1 MKSPI
6 DGNWTDWTEA
16 RKLIE
21 SEIAIASYTT
31 WIKPL
36 QPIAVEDNNLYF
48 QVSSS
53 FVRDF
58 LQKRYVNILSNA
70 LYQVTGHTWEIE
82 FLLEE
87 EAKNLL
93 EEIAAQQ
100 AAAHAETI
108 TAPGQV
114 QMLMLNPKNTFDTF
128 VIGNSNR
135 FAHAAALAV
144 AEAPAQ
150 AYNPLFIYGG
160 AGLGKTHLIQAIGH
174 FIREQNPGMKIVY
187 VTSEMFTNELVN
199 AIKSGNNI
207 DFRTRYLNADVLI
220 IDDIQFIAGKDATEE
235 EMFHTFNTLRE
246 AQKQIV
252 LTSDKP
258 PKEMKQLAERLRS
271 RFEWGLIADIQPPD
285 LETRIAILQKKAE
298 AEHVDSIPD
307 DVMEFIAT
315 NSENNIRELEG
326 SLTRVLAYSR
336 LSRQPITMDLVHEAL
351 KDMLGKVE
359 RRVTPEGIMRL
370 VCERY
375 GISMDDF
382 LSRKRNQE
390 IAYPRKIAMYL
401 VREMTDISLS
411 SIGEAFGGRD
421 HTTVLHAWRTIS
433 EDMAGNA
440 ELRTLLADMRNQL
453 MDKSKG

>member
-1 MKSPI
+1 MKTPI
-6 DGNWTDWTEA
+6 DGNWTDWIEA
-16 RKLIE
+16 CKLIE
-21 SEIAIASYTT
+21 SDIPRTSYTT
-31 WIKPL
+31 WIQPL
-36 QPIAVEDNNLYF
+36 LPMAMENNTLYV
-48 QVSSS
+48 QVSSA
-53 FVRDF
+53 FVRNF
-58 LQKRYVNILSNA
+58 IEARYVSILSNA
-70 LYQVTGHTWEIE
+70 LSQVSGRTWEIV
-82 FLLEE
+82 LVLEDQ
-87 EAKNLL
+87 AK
-93 EEIAAQQ
+93 EIASGMKPQAEQRPDGNAQ
-100 AAAHAETI
+100 
-108 TAPGQV
+108 AP
-114 QMLMLNPKNTFDTF
+114 MLMLNPKNTFDTF

-174 FIREQNPGMKIVY
+174 FIREQNPSMKIVY
-187 VTSEMFTNELVN
+187 VTSEMFMNELIN
-199 AIKSGNNI
+199 AIKAGTNME
-207 DFRTRYLNADVLI
+207 FRNRYRNADVLI
-220 IDDIQFIAGKDATEE
+220 IDDIQFIAGKDSTEE
-235 EMFHTFNTLRE
+235 ELFHTFNTLRE

-258 PKEMKQLAERLRS
+258 PKEMKQLTERLRS

-285 LETRIAILQKKAE
+285 LETRIAILRKKAE
-298 AEHVDSIPD
+298 AEHVDHIPD

-326 SLTRVLAYSR
+326 TLTRVLAYSR
-336 LSRQPITMDLVHEAL
+336 LSRQPITLDLIHEAL
-351 KDMLGKVE
+351 KDMLDANAG
-359 RRVTPEGIMRL
+359 RRATPENIMRL
-370 VCERY
+370 VCDRY
-375 GISMDDF
+375 GISMEDF
-382 LSRKRNQE
+382 LSRKHNQE

-433 EDMAGNA
+433 EDMASNA
-440 ELRTLLADMRNQL
+440 ELRALLADIRNQL

>member
-87 EAKNLL
+87 ESKKLL

-114 QMLMLNPKNTFDTF
+114 LMLNPKNTFDTF

-207 DFRTRYLNADVLI
+207 DFRTRYRNADVLI

>member
-1 MKSPI
+1 MKTPI
-6 DGNWTDWTEA
+6 DGNWSDWTEA
-16 RKLIE
+16 CKLLE
-21 SEIAIASYTT
+21 SELAVHSYTT

-36 QPIAVEDNNLYF
+36 IPIAIDDNKLYF
-48 QVSSS
+48 QVSSN

-58 LQKRYVNILSNA
+58 LLNRYISILASA
-70 LYQVTGHTWEIE
+70 LRQVTGHTWELE
-82 FLLEE
+82 FVLETDVDALMRE
-87 EAKNLL
+87 M
-93 EEIAAQQ
+93 AAQQ
-100 AAAHAETI
+100 A
-108 TAPGQV
+108 TATPSGSSSSPM
-114 QMLMLNPKNTFDTF
+114 QMIMLNPKNTFDTF

-150 AYNPLFIYGG
+150 SYNPLFIYGG

-174 FIREQNPGMKIVY
+174 FIREQNPDMKIVY

-207 DFRTRYLNADVLI
+207 EFRTRYRNADVLI
-220 IDDIQFIAGKDATEE
+220 IDDIQFIAGKEATEE

-298 AEHVDSIPD
+298 AEHVDFIPD
-307 DVMEFIAT
+307 NVMEFIAT

-336 LSRQPITMDLVHEAL
+336 LSRQPITMDLVQEAL
-351 KDMLGKVE
+351 KDMLGKVD
-359 RRVTPEGIMRL
+359 RRVTPDGIMRL

-375 GISMDDF
+375 GISRDDF

-453 MDKSKG
+453 MDKSKS

>member
-1 MKSPI
+1 
-6 DGNWTDWTEA
+6 
-16 RKLIE
+16 
-21 SEIAIASYTT
+21 
-31 WIKPL
+31 
-36 QPIAVEDNNLYF
+36 
-48 QVSSS
+48 
-53 FVRDF
+53 
-58 LQKRYVNILSNA
+58 
-70 LYQVTGHTWEIE
+70 
-82 FLLEE
+82 
-87 EAKNLL
+87 
-93 EEIAAQQ
+93 
-100 AAAHAETI
+100 
-108 TAPGQV
+108 
-114 QMLMLNPKNTFDTF
+114 
-128 VIGNSNR
+128 
-135 FAHAAALAV
+135 
-144 AEAPAQ
+144 
-150 AYNPLFIYGG
+150 
-160 AGLGKTHLIQAIGH
+160 
-174 FIREQNPGMKIVY
+174 
-187 VTSEMFTNELVN
+187 
-199 AIKSGNNI
+199 
-207 DFRTRYLNADVLI
+207 
-220 IDDIQFIAGKDATEE
+220 
-235 EMFHTFNTLRE
+235 
-246 AQKQIV
+246 
-252 LTSDKP
+252 
-258 PKEMKQLAERLRS
+258 
-271 RFEWGLIADIQPPD
+271 
-285 LETRIAILQKKAE
+285 
-298 AEHVDSIPD
+298 
-307 DVMEFIAT
+307 MEFIAT

>member
-87 EAKNLL
+87 ESKKLL

-207 DFRTRYLNADVLI
+207 DFRTRYRNADVLI

>member
-1 MKSPI
+1 M
-6 DGNWTDWTEA
+6 
-16 RKLIE
+16 
-21 SEIAIASYTT
+21 
-31 WIKPL
+31 
-36 QPIAVEDNNLYF
+36 EDNNLYF

-87 EAKNLL
+87 ESKKLL

-207 DFRTRYLNADVLI
+207 DFRTRYRNADVLI

-258 PKEMKQLAERLRS
+258 PKEMKQLA
-271 RFEWGLIADIQPPD
+271 D
-285 LETRIAILQKKAE
+285 
-298 AEHVDSIPD
+298 HVKTY
-307 DVMEFIAT
+307 V
-315 NSENNIRELEG
+315 N
-326 SLTRVLAYSR
+326 
-336 LSRQPITMDLVHEAL
+336 
-351 KDMLGKVE
+351 
-359 RRVTPEGIMRL
+359 
-370 VCERY
+370 
-375 GISMDDF
+375 
-382 LSRKRNQE
+382 
-390 IAYPRKIAMYL
+390 
-401 VREMTDISLS
+401 
-411 SIGEAFGGRD
+411 
-421 HTTVLHAWRTIS
+421 
-433 EDMAGNA
+433 
-440 ELRTLLADMRNQL
+440 
-453 MDKSKG
+453 